1 LRIPAIGSVRKPI
14 SKTSVSGQDYSSM
27 RTNWRRMNGLSAT
40 SVDCRMVLIGDDK
53 IIREGAKRNTMKIRK
68 GQDLEL
74 EITGI
79 AFGGKGLAKVDGF
92 AVFVAQ
98 AIPGDRV
105 LARITR
111 KKKQYAEARV
121 LELL

>member
-1 LRIPAIGSVRKPI
+1 
-14 SKTSVSGQDYSSM
+14 
-27 RTNWRRMNGLSAT
+27 MN
-40 SVDCRMVLIGDDK
+40 
-53 IIREGAKRNTMKIRK
+53 KIRK

-105 LARITR
+105 LVRITR

-121 LELL
+121 LEILEESTDRVDAPCPYSGTCGGCTWQFLKY